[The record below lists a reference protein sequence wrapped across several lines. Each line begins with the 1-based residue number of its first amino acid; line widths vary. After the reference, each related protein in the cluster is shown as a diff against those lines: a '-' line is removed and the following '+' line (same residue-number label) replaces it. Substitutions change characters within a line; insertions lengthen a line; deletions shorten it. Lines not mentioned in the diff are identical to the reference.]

1 MPLHLNSLKIDDF
14 RGLSD
19 LKMENLGRVNLLVGR
34 NNSGKTRVLEAL
46 RLLGAGGSIEMLRK
60 ISSERDESDTEDGR
74 RFTSPEAKFLR
85 HFFNGRKFPEADE
98 GFHIGE
104 EEKYHIF
111 MGSRLFT
118 RIERFEDGDISIIR
132 KFITAENLEEMRE
145 KNQPVFRD
153 IFTVQF
159 QKDEPISFK
168 SLASEDIE
176 TGELV
181 LRRAPRLPD
190 PDGQLLV
197 TTSQFV
203 PSSFINHN
211 ELSTLWDEI
220 VLTDAEAEAVKV
232 MQAVDPTIKGLAF
245 IGEKSGRH
253 PVVRIG
259 DDDPVPLGSL
269 GDGVYRAFQLG
280 LNLVNSENGFL
291 LIDELENGL
300 HYSVMVKVWSFIFEF
315 AQRLNTQVFATTHSD
330 DCIQAFAEAAT
341 QHSELGCAYHLGQ
354 SILDGSI
361 VATRYDE
368 TRLAELLKLG
378 RDIR

>member
-46 RLLGAGGSIEMLRK
+46 RLLGAGGSIEILRK
-60 ISSERDESDTEDGR
+60 ISAERDESDTEEGL
-74 RFTSPEAKFLR
+74 RFTNPEAKFLR
-85 HFFNGRKFPEADE
+85 HFFNGRKFPEPDE
-98 GFHIGE
+98 AFFIGE
-104 EEKYHIF
+104 EGKYHIA
-111 MGSRLFT
+111 MGSRLFI
-118 RIERFEDGDISIIR
+118 RIEKSEDDEIRIIR
-132 KFITAENLEEMRE
+132 KLIKAENLEEMRE

-153 IFTVQF
+153 IFRAQF
-159 QKDEPISFK
+159 QNDKQISIK

-203 PSSFINHN
+203 PSSFINHD
-211 ELSTLWDEI
+211 ELSALWDEI
-220 VLTDAEAEAVKV
+220 VLTDAEAEAIKV
-232 MQAVDPTIKGLAF
+232 MQAVDPKIKGLAF
-245 IGEKSGRH
+245 IGEKSERH
-253 PVVRIG
+253 PVVRIS

-291 LIDELENGL
+291 LIDEFENGL

-315 AQRLNTQVFATTHSD
+315 AKKLNTQVFATTHSD
-330 DCIQAFAEAAT
+330 DCIQAFAEVAT

-361 VATRYDE
+361 ITTRYDE
-368 TRLAELLKLG
+368 TRLAELLKLD